1 VIERGRGLREAQE
14 QAPQRADEQ
23 RLEGDAPGDAARE
36 RDAEAR
42 EPLGEQAGDAEPE
55 AHAEEHARRQE
66 REEPDERAAAGTFD
80 RPGGALDAADLQ
92 APDLEAAAPDAVPER
107 AVVRVLFSVC
117 FGFGVAGLLAERF
130 ASFGVALG
138 CGIAGGIAF
147 EALLVGPLWRL
158 LLRFSQPATTLDH
171 SLFSTARAVTSFDKN
186 GHGLVSL
193 EVDGQVVQLLAR
205 LDSAG
210 LDTARSS
217 GVRVHVGDELLVEE
231 IDDVRQQCR
240 VSLR

>member
-1 VIERGRGLREAQE
+1 MSLFLIAAVLGGVGLLAMAVLGMGSHGAMGARGGAHAGHAAGHHALGAAKMASPAKGGLRVGGIKGATK
-14 QAPQRADEQ
+14 
-23 RLEGDAPGDAARE
+23 AR
-36 RDAEAR
+36 
-42 EPLGEQAGDAEPE
+42 G
-55 AHAEEHARRQE
+55 
-66 REEPDERAAAGTFD
+66 AAGE
-80 RPGGALDAADLQ
+80 GGGSFVWLYSLLS
-92 APDLEAAAPDAVPER
+92 P
-107 AVVRVLFSVC
+107 RVLLSVC
-117 FGFGVAGLLAERF
+117 FGFGVAGLLAEHF
-130 ASFGVALG
+130 VAFTTAVVVAVLG
-138 CGIAGGIAF
+138 GLAF

-158 LLRFSQPATTLDH
+158 LLRFSAPATTLDH

-205 LDSAG
+205 LDPVATRDALS
-210 LDTARSS
+210 T